1 MKAPERFTDDFPT
14 EVLVRGRPVDPEQRP
29 GEIPKR
35 LTAWFNYEDA
45 AAVREVL
52 DRLGTDNYGLNIRV
66 DIQVEAMGIDEISGM
81 EWVSLII
88 SNCYYCEAV
97 RKRLRRRSKSIRVE
111 VMSADIIVGGNR
123 DAPK

>member
-1 MKAPERFTDDFPT
+1 MF
-14 EVLVRGRPVDPEQRP
+14 
-29 GEIPKR
+29 PKR
-35 LTAWFNYEDA
+35 LTVWFNYEDA
-45 AAVREVL
+45 VAVHEVF
-52 DRLGTDNYGLNIRV
+52 DRLGTDNFGLNIRV

-88 SNCYYCEAV
+88 SNCYYAEAV
-97 RKRLRRRSKSIRVE
+97 RKRLRRRSAAIRVE